1 MKNTFLFLLF
11 SGGLVFAQASTEVYL
26 LDLSTDSTRPTN
38 ISQNPGYDN
47 QPSFWDNE
55 DLLYTRSRA
64 GQTDIVR
71 FKISSKK
78 LEWQTNSAQGS
89 EYSPLRI
96 PDSEAFSAIRLDT
109 TGLQRLY
116 RYTADGK
123 DELLFSLLK
132 IGYQRW
138 ISATTLL
145 CTVLVD
151 DHMNLMLAKT
161 DKPPLLLAE
170 KVGRSLHRIPNTGQ
184 LSFIQQKEGDNVL
197 SSYDPKTEVIQ
208 ALLPLPAGVQDVA
221 WLATGTLIFGQG
233 NTLYQWDP
241 ATSTGIQVWKKLEGI
256 NNISRLVHSPNG
268 KLLALVGE
276 E

>member
-26 LDLSTDSTRPTN
+26 LDLSTDSTRPIN

-71 FKISSKK
+71 YKISSKK
-78 LEWQTNSAQGS
+78 HEWLSNTAQGS
-89 EYSPLRI
+89 EYSPLHI
-96 PDSEAFSAIRLDT
+96 PQSEAFSAIRLDT
-109 TGLQRLY
+109 TGLQSLY

-123 DELLFSLLK
+123 DELLFSPLK

-145 CTVLVD
+145 CTVLVE
-151 DHMNLMLAKT
+151 DHMNLMLTKINN
-161 DKPPLLLAE
+161 PPLLLAK

-184 LSFIQQKEGDNVL
+184 LSFIQQKEGENVL
-197 SSYDPKTEVIQ
+197 SSYDPKTKIIK

-221 WLATGTLIFGQG
+221 WQATGTLIFGQG
-233 NTLYQWDP
+233 NTLYQWNPD
-241 ATSTGIQVWKKLEGI
+241 TSTGIQVWKKLEGI
-256 NNISRLVHSPNG
+256 NNISRLALSPNG